1 MRNRATEPVLELERL
16 QRAWRLYL
24 RTSGL
29 HNHHRMNVNLPGRVA
44 SNKFALPNSE
54 RMFNNSQP
62 IRCQLLPSP
71 QGRDPVQ
78 GFAFP
83 YLFSMRQQCRPE
95 L

>member
-1 MRNRATEPVLELERL
+1 ML

-24 RTSGL
+24 STSGL

-44 SNKFALPNSE
+44 SNGLALPNSE
-54 RMFNNSQP
+54 RMLNHSQP
-62 IRCQLLPSP
+62 IRYQLLPSH

-83 YLFSMRQQCRPE
+83 YFVFHAPTMSP
-95 L
+95 